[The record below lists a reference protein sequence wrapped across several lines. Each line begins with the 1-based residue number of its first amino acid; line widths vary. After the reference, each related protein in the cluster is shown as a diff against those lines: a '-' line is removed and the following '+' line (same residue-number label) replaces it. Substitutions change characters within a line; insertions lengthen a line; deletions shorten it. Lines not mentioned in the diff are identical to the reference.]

1 MQKSKLFFLIL
12 SVLCF
17 NTTVFS
23 QEGSKRIISLS
34 PALTEEIYLLG
45 IEDKLVG
52 CTIYCKRPPSAQK
65 KEKVGNVVE
74 VNVEKIISLR
84 PDLVLATEL
93 TDPKD
98 IEKLKA
104 LGISVINFPTPRNF
118 SEICEGFL
126 RLARIVRREQKA
138 KEIVEEAN
146 KEIETIKEMVK
157 DLPKPKVF
165 VQIGARPLFTV
176 TKDSFI
182 HNLIELAGGINIA
195 SSAKTGLYSRENVIR
210 KDPDVIIIASMGI
223 TGKKEKKHWEAYKT
237 LKAVKGERIYFIDA
251 SEVCSPT
258 PLSFVEALKEIVEL
272 IHPEIKKDG

>member
-17 NTTVFS
+17 NTIAFS
-23 QEGSKRIISLS
+23 QEGPKRIISLS

-45 IEDKLVG
+45 IGDKLVG
-52 CTIYCKRPPSAQK
+52 CTIYCERPSSAQK
-65 KEKVGNVVE
+65 KEKVGNLVE

-84 PDLVLATEL
+84 SDLVLATEL

-104 LGISVINFPTPRNF
+104 LGISITSFPTPRNF

-126 RLARIVRREQKA
+126 RLARIARREEKA

-146 KEIETIKEMVK
+146 KEIGAIKEMIK
-157 DLPKPKVF
+157 DQPKPKVF
-165 VQIGARPLFTV
+165 IQIGARPLFTV

-182 HNLIELAGGINIA
+182 HDLIELAGGINVA

-210 KDPDVIIIASMGI
+210 KDPDVIIIVSMGI
-223 TGKKEKKHWEAYKT
+223 IGEKEKKYWEAYKT

-251 SEVCSPT
+251 SKVCSPT

-272 IHPEIKKDG
+272 LHPEIKKDG

>member
-1 MQKSKLFFLIL
+1 MFFLL
-12 SVLCF
+12 CSVVP
-17 NTTVFS
+17 VFS
-23 QEGSKRIISLS
+23 QEGPKRIISLS
-34 PALTEEIYLLG
+34 SALTEEIYLLG
-45 IEDKLVG
+45 IGDRLVG
-52 CTIYCKRPPSAQK
+52 CTIYCERPPSAQK

-74 VNVEKIISLR
+74 VNIEKIISLR

-104 LGISVINFPTPRNF
+104 LGISVINFPTSRNF

-126 RLARIVRREQKA
+126 RLARIVKREQKA

-146 KEIETIKEMVK
+146 KEIGAIKKMVK
-157 DLPKPKVF
+157 DRPKPKVF
-165 VQIGARPLFTV
+165 VQIGARPLFTA

-210 KDPDVIIIASMGI
+210 KDPDVIIIVSMGI
-223 TGKKEKKHWEAYKT
+223 TGKRERKHWEAYNS

-251 SEVCSPT
+251 SKVCSPT
-258 PLSFVEALKEIVEL
+258 PLSFVEALKEIVKL
-272 IHPEIKKDG
+272 LHPEVKEDG